1 MISINNKRWDK
12 VRSSD
17 IRKLLSDE
25 FEENCFFEL
34 KADDV
39 SPDKLAVEISAFANT
54 YGGYILL
61 GVNDDKTIGGCKKWT
76 EQRIQGTFHDNI
88 TPTPIFDVRK
98 FKVDGKRIYVI
109 KIEEGTM
116 PPYITNKGGIYE
128 RISSGSCKIKDSIRL
143 SQLSQ
148 KKTNNLKSIKEKI
161 ELEKIELNIS
171 EPNNFCGY
179 IDIGFS
185 VVCSEATNL
194 QKNFFNINFESI
206 KAILDEAAPYCSIS
220 RVGLSYVF
228 GAGKIGIKDNKGNN
242 KLLPAGLNNFIEI
255 MADGSVR
262 CRVILTSDHS
272 DSEKVNILHTNF
284 FIQNIYKRIFKEL
297 LGEDFARIFV
307 HAHKYERLTVFKQF
321 TPYYKFDDYEKNQ
334 RYIEYLKQHQFKYG
348 NNIIMV
354 GNRIPANDYTLI
366 DKLLFD
372 NRKEEYNAE
381 NLFDELFGLYYYN
394 LGYIDLLPYSE

>member
-1 MISINNKRWDK
+1 MISINNKSWDK

-34 KADDV
+34 KSDDV
-39 SPDKLAVEISAFANT
+39 SPEKLAAEISAFANT

-61 GVNDDKTIGGCKKWT
+61 GVNDDKTIGGCQKWT
-76 EQRIQGTFHDNI
+76 DQRIQGTFHDNI

-148 KKTNNLKSIKEKI
+148 KKANNLKSIKEKI
-161 ELEKIELNIS
+161 ELEKIELNNS

-185 VVCSEATNL
+185 VVCSEKTNL
-194 QKNFFNINFESI
+194 QKNFFDINFENI

-228 GAGKIGIKDNKGNN
+228 GVGKIDINADKENN
-242 KLLPAGLNNFIEI
+242 TLLPAGLQNFIEI
-255 MADGSVR
+255 AADGSVR

-272 DSEKVNILHTNF
+272 YSEKVNISHTHF
-284 FIQNIYKRIFKEL
+284 FIQNIYKRIYREL

-321 TPYYKFDDYEKNQ
+321 TPYHKFADYEDNQ
-334 RYIEYLKQHQFKYG
+334 LYIEYLKQHQIKYG

-354 GNRIPANDYTLI
+354 GNRIPANDYILI

-372 NRKEEYNAE
+372 DRKEEYNAE
-381 NLFDELFGLYYYN
+381 NLFYELFGLYYYN
-394 LGYIDLLPYSE
+394 LGYIDLLPCRE